1 MKKRVLFLDEVHPS
15 LQEAL
20 TKHGYF
26 CEQDYLSSH
35 SEILEKIDQYFGIVI
50 RSRIP
55 IDKELLQKAQNLHFV
70 ARSGSGLENI
80 DLKAAENQGIK
91 VFSSPEG
98 NKDAVGE
105 HAIGMLLM
113 LFNKLNTA
121 DAEVRKGVWLREENR
136 GLELG
141 SRTVGIIGFGN
152 TGSAFAKKLS
162 GFGTTILAYDKY
174 KKNYAPDY
182 VAESTLEEI
191 KEKADIISI
200 HLPLSVET
208 NYYIDRSFIESVASP
223 FYLVNTARGKQVDT
237 ADLVEGLES
246 GKVLGACLDVLEY
259 EKKSLQGLESESLP
273 EAYSRLLQ
281 FSNVVLT
288 PHVAG
293 WTVESYVKLSSVL
306 AQKIIDESGLK

>member
-15 LQEAL
+15 LQETL
-20 TKHGYF
+20 SKRGYS
-26 CEQDYLSSH
+26 CEQDYLSSY
-35 SEILEKIDQYFGIVI
+35 SEILKKIDQYFGLVI

-55 IDKELLQKAQNLHFV
+55 IDKELLEKAQNLKFV

-80 DLKAAENQGIK
+80 DLKSAENQGIK

-105 HAIGMLLM
+105 HAVGMLLM

-121 DAEVRKGVWLREENR
+121 DAEVRKGIWLREENR

-141 SRTVGIIGFGN
+141 ARTIGIIGFGN
-152 TGSAFAKKLS
+152 TGSAFAQKLS
-162 GFGTTILAYDKY
+162 GFGCTILAYDKH
-174 KKNYAPDY
+174 KENYTPDY
-182 VAESTLEEI
+182 VTESTLEEI

-200 HLPLSVET
+200 HLPLSKET
-208 NYYIDRSFIESVASP
+208 NYYIDRAFINSVSSP
-223 FYLVNTARGKQVDT
+223 FCLVNTARGKQVNT
-237 ADLVEGLES
+237 KHLVEGLES

-259 EKKSLQGLESESLP
+259 EKSSLQGLDIEQLP
-273 EAYSRLLQ
+273 EPYSRLLQ
-281 FSNVVLT
+281 FPNVVLT

-293 WTVESYVKLSSVL
+293 WTIESYQKLSLVL
-306 AQKIIDESGLK
+306 AEKIIVSDLN

>member
-1 MKKRVLFLDEVHPS
+1 MNKRILFLDEVHPS
-15 LQEAL
+15 LEKAL
-20 TKHGYF
+20 TAHGF
-26 CEQDYLSSH
+26 SCEQDYISTH

-55 IDKELLQKAQNLHFV
+55 IDKELLEKAQNLHFV

-80 DLKAAENQGIK
+80 DVQSAEERGIK
-91 VFSSPEG
+91 VYSSPEG

-105 HAIGMLLM
+105 HAVGMLLM

-121 DAEVRKGVWLREENR
+121 DAEVRKGIWLREENR

-152 TGSAFAKKLS
+152 TGSSFAKKLS
-162 GFGTTILAYDKY
+162 GFGCTILAYDKY

-182 VAESTLEEI
+182 VKETSLEEL

-200 HLPLSVET
+200 HLPLSEET
-208 NYYIDRSFIESVASP
+208 NSYVDREFIASVTSP
-223 FYLVNTARGKQVDT
+223 FYLVNTARGKQVNT
-237 ADLVEGLES
+237 ADLVEGLDS
-246 GKVLGACLDVLEY
+246 GKVKGACLDVLEY
-259 EKKSLQGLESESLP
+259 EKKSLQGLENESLP
-273 EAYSRLLQ
+273 EAYSRLIQ
-281 FSNVVLT
+281 FPNVVLT

-306 AQKIIDESGLK
+306 AEKII

>member
-1 MKKRVLFLDEVHPS
+1 LKKRVLFLDEVHPA
-15 LQEAL
+15 LEAAL
-20 TKHGYF
+20 TEQGF
-26 CEQDYLSSH
+26 TCEQDYISTH
-35 SEILEKIDQYFGIVI
+35 SEILEKIDRYFGIVI

-55 IDKELLQKAQNLHFV
+55 IDKELLEKAQNLHFV

-80 DLKAAENQGIK
+80 DLKTAEERGIK

-105 HAIGMLLM
+105 HTVGMLLM

-121 DAEVRKGVWLREENR
+121 DAEVRKGIWLREENR

-182 VAESTLEEI
+182 ITETTLEEL

-200 HLPLSVET
+200 HLPLSDET
-208 NYYIDRSFIESVASP
+208 NYYIDRAFIESVASP
-223 FYLVNTARGKQVDT
+223 FYLVNTARGKQVNT
-237 ADLVEGLES
+237 EHLVEGLES
-246 GKVLGACLDVLEY
+246 GKVKGACLDVLEY

-273 EAYSRLLQ
+273 EAYSKLLQ
-281 FSNVVLT
+281 LPNVVLT

-293 WTVESYVKLSSVL
+293 WTVESYKKLSSVL
-306 AQKIIDESGLK
+306 VEKILSSQFRL